1 MSTEAADGRASS
13 SDEREDES
21 GGEQNAAGR
30 KAAGGAILEGKRA
43 KKCVERLF
51 VAVPVVKEKLTI
63 AQGSG
68 DKLGDIPRINFQI
81 AKLKPENLKPL
92 HTILFER
99 PGTMARVRKNLRL
112 FSGFPFDAG
121 SDQYVKRTDKL
132 LKNVYWT
139 NARLKLVCQILDL
152 EKKGVRSEIVDR
164 IMSFLLAPKKS
175 GKPLPIKKK
184 KKQPPKKKTTTVS
197 KKSNVAS
204 ESKAESKD
212 QDEDEL
218 SVNEEEE
225 EEEEQDNNETRVL
238 QLVQWLNLTRLS
250 RLRQASEPPS
260 KKRPR
265 AEKTSPQRKRPKKVK
280 TVRDRRGL
288 LCDSLPVGQNPDAAS
303 QSGDDADV
311 TPGDERL
318 TETVR
323 ALLKDA
329 DLEKTTMKQ
338 ICQLVF
344 RAYPGH
350 DLSDRK
356 DFIKGAVKRLI
367 A

>member
-225 EEEEQDNNETRVL
+225 EEEEQDNNE
-238 QLVQWLNLTRLS
+238 
-250 RLRQASEPPS
+250 ASEPPS

-265 AEKTSPQRKRPKKVK
+265 AEKTSPQRKRPKK
-280 TVRDRRGL
+280 
-288 LCDSLPVGQNPDAAS
+288 NPDAAS